1 MTKVSRLQ
9 VLGKEK
15 DGRVKLVDRRSLD
28 NLTQSESIENVSIQN
43 TGGCLK
49 LLNYRPREKTIRLL
63 EWRSELKCQ
72 RCLTDEAAKY
82 RVFTQIIDM
91 KVCAA
96 CADEARRLGINVE
109 FLDSGEGKK
118 RRRAFS

>member
-1 MTKVSRLQ
+1 
-9 VLGKEK
+9 
-15 DGRVKLVDRRSLD
+15 
-28 NLTQSESIENVSIQN
+28 
-43 TGGCLK
+43 LK
-49 LLNYRPREKTIRLL
+49 ILNHRPREKTIRLL

-72 RCLTDEAAKY
+72 RCLRDEAATC

-96 CADEARRLGINVE
+96 CADEALRLGINVE

-118 RRRAFS
+118 QRRAFS

>member
-1 MTKVSRLQ
+1 M
-9 VLGKEK
+9 
-15 DGRVKLVDRRSLD
+15 
-28 NLTQSESIENVSIQN
+28 
-43 TGGCLK
+43 K

-63 EWRSELKCQ
+63 ESELKCQ
-72 RCLTDEAAKY
+72 RCLRDEAAKY

-96 CADEARRLGINVE
+96 CADEALRLGINVE

-118 RRRAFS
+118 RSRFG

>member
-1 MTKVSRLQ
+1 ERI
-9 VLGKEK
+9 
-15 DGRVKLVDRRSLD
+15 LD
-28 NLTQSESIENVSIQN
+28 DLIQIESIENVSIQN

-49 LLNYRPREKTIRLL
+49 LLNRRLREKTIRLL

-72 RCLTDEAAKY
+72 RCLRDEAPTC

-118 RRRAFS
+118 RRRQFS

>member
-1 MTKVSRLQ
+1 
-9 VLGKEK
+9 
-15 DGRVKLVDRRSLD
+15 
-28 NLTQSESIENVSIQN
+28 
-43 TGGCLK
+43 LK

-72 RCLTDEAAKY
+72 RCLRDEAAKY

-96 CADEARRLGINVE
+96 CADEAGKLGINVE
-109 FLDSGEGKK
+109 LLDSGEEKK
-118 RRRAFS
+118 PRRAFS